1 MGRKPSGRRRG
12 LHFCSCRCKRE
23 RPGVLCRSLPGRSA
37 HSCAGSDQTLPGRFS
52 GRPQVLDVRSHLA
65 TFCWCCS
72 CWRVFFFMI
81 ILEKMILFPQT
92 GFFFFFKQECH
103 FLFSKSFT
111 DCARVPGGRQRWPSH
126 TKEGRRRGLGPWWVE
141 GDLQGCPGHSPGW
154 PADRR
159 THSCWRP
166 CLAPSSQAPGE
177 TRIFHCTLI
186 HLSPVC
192 WGDPEGRA
200 ASSAT
205 SMRAVLHT
213 AELFHRRPPPPAWRW
228 DRRVAQR
235 EGVCPGLARGPPPDR
250 LARFLVS
257 VEERPWTSEVQ
268 QQGLQ
273 PFGNVCRPL
282 SAARAPARFL
292 GAVISGA
299 RRPPRV
305 QQMGALLRHLK
316 SMFGF

>member
-1 MGRKPSGRRRG
+1 MESIFLHDYFRKNDFVSPN
-12 LHFCSCRCKRE
+12 
-23 RPGVLCRSLPGRSA
+23 
-37 HSCAGSDQTLPGRFS
+37 
-52 GRPQVLDVRSHLA
+52 
-65 TFCWCCS
+65 W
-72 CWRVFFFMI
+72 I
-81 ILEKMILFPQT
+81 
-92 GFFFFFKQECH
+92 FFFFKTRMS
-103 FLFSKSFT
+103 FSLLKELYRLCPGPRRQAAVAVT
-111 DCARVPGGRQRWPSH
+111 HQRGEEARPGPLVGR
-126 TKEGRRRGLGPWWVE
+126 E
-141 GDLQGCPGHSPGW
+141 GDMQGCPGHSPGW

-282 SAARAPARFL
+282 CSKSSRPLSGSGHLRSEEASPRAADGRTASPPQVDVWFL
-292 GAVISGA
+292 STL
-299 RRPPRV
+299 RCMRV
-305 QQMGALLRHLK
+305 MLQYDHSKANIYIYFKMKLSSFEINYLNFLCI
-316 SMFGF
+316 